1 MNDLLS
7 LLEMLAGDFEF
18 WSANEENNIKTLERK
33 SQDYYSKFKSIYSNG
48 FRHKYSKLSNFSET
62 KLKADTRTILNDLLS
77 KILECS
83 IKESESSDT
92 TKSLQK
98 LLDHLQLESIRIN
111 RFEQLKELESD
122 FVKNVKNSDEML
134 NRSDEQLRNVEDRV
148 NGLMQQII
156 SIIGIFSGIVVAF
169 TVSSSM
175 FSGVFENINDL
186 NIWRVLLT
194 FDIFAM
200 ILFNLLFMLL
210 FCVSKL
216 SGRSIAIRENHGVVK
231 KEKSLSDFLYRFPY
245 VKWTNIIFIILGI
258 ILFCFVLL
266 KIKYPML

>member
-1 MNDLLS
+1 MEELLS
-7 LLEMLAGDFEF
+7 LLEELAKDIDFF
-18 WSANEENNIKTLERK
+18 SANEEQKLKELESK
-33 SQDYYSKFKSIYSNG
+33 SESYYSRFEKIYSDG
-48 FRHKYSKLSNFSET
+48 FRHTYSQLSNFSEK
-62 KLKADTRTILNDLLS
+62 KLKADTRIVLNDLLLVVVTYS
-77 KILECS
+77 VDKD
-83 IKESESSDT
+83 ESSDVS
-92 TKSLQK
+92 KSLLK
-98 LLDHLQLESIRIN
+98 LIDHLQLESVRLN
-111 RFEQLKELESD
+111 RFEQIKEIESN
-122 FVKNVKNSDEML
+122 FNENAKNVNAILDKSD
-134 NRSDEQLRNVEDRV
+134 DQLKNVEGRV
-148 NGLMQQII
+148 GGLMQQII

-216 SGRSIAIRENHGVVK
+216 SGRSIAVRENNGVVK

-245 VKWTNIIFIILGI
+245 VKWANIIFIILGI
-258 ILFCFVLL
+258 ILFGFILL
-266 KIKYPML
+266 KIK